1 MSRLTILTKDKAQ
14 VTMESLYQD
23 LERRI
28 VASPPGLCPVD
39 LTRSFIKMCLAQ
51 SCGKCVPCRVGLRQ
65 LARLFDNVLDG
76 EANEETVELQQKVY
90 IIQQTV
96 QLDMKL
102 QSLH

>member
-14 VTMESLYQD
+14 VTMDSLYQD

-28 VASPPGLCPVD
+28 VESPPGLCTID

-76 EANEETVELQQKVY
+76 EANEETVEN
-90 IIQQTV
+90 I
-96 QLDMKL
+96 KL
-102 QSLH
+102 TAEG